1 MALDKSL
8 KEAVLRLSR
17 EEKDK
22 MLLRL
27 IGKHKDLQ
35 EQLYFQLI
43 EDGDTLPERREHLH
57 AEIDRVC
64 SVEYGSVVWLLG
76 AMRKMHAGI
85 AYHVKITKD
94 KYGEVE
100 LVLYLLNQ
108 CFERQPKYANTLS
121 SRAEPLADYLVR
133 RAEAILKKWEK
144 LHPDIRFEFLDDV
157 NRLLEHCHS
166 WLANYFATERKLP
179 KRLEVRE

>member
-8 KEAVLRLSR
+8 KEAVLRLSK

-57 AEIDRVC
+57 AEIDRLYAGD
-64 SVEYGSVVWLLG
+64 YGSAVWLLG
-76 AMRKMHAGI
+76 AVRKMHAAI

-100 LVLYLLNQ
+100 LVIYLLNQ
-108 CFERQPKYANTLS
+108 CFVRQAKYTDTHSARSEAL
-121 SRAEPLADYLVR
+121 AEYLVKR
-133 RAEAILKKWEK
+133 TDAVLKKWGK
-144 LHPDIRFEFLDDV
+144 LHPDIRFEFQEEM
-157 NRLLEHCHS
+157 NNLLARCHTWSAEHYAKQ
-166 WLANYFATERKLP
+166 WGVPGKVE
-179 KRLEVRE
+179 